1 MEREEGKEGV
11 SFLPH
16 PIVVVTCGRHFSLLS
31 PSLHSGQSL
40 LSLPSLRSGQALSL
54 PSLRSGQALS
64 LRSFLFFVSPAPRAQ
79 DLVETLRRQR
89 MEARI
94 AEAAAE
100 VGEAVPA
107 RPPALVPIPPDRI
120 LSAFDL
126 AVATERARA
135 DSVVRARADSV
146 ARAARFGPI
155 DWYPVAAHEQG
166 EFLQAY
172 REVFWMAVNSP
183 APTDSVA
190 TPELRARLGALFG
203 APTRNAA
210 AAEQEGYAGSE
221 YVQFEYWLVVNDSI
235 PLLVMDTNGPF
246 GRGLLVAGDDRYERV
261 LPAIKADLAAQLQ
274 AAHPPAPYADY
285 YRSREPDGWYRTGY
299 DGLTYF
305 TQEVRTPRWARRQR
319 EGVRWRIYR

>member
-1 MEREEGKEGV
+1 MAYV
-11 SFLPH
+11 LWTLPFVLCPSSFTP
-16 PIVVVTCGRHFSLLS
+16 
-31 PSLHSGQSL
+31 
-40 LSLPSLRSGQALSL
+40 QA
-54 PSLRSGQALS
+54 A
-64 LRSFLFFVSPAPRAQ
+64 AQ

-100 VGEAVPA
+100 VGEAVPL
-107 RPPALVPIPPDRI
+107 RPPALVPVPPDRF
-120 LSAFDL
+120 LSAFEL
-126 AVATERARA
+126 AVATQRARA
-135 DSVVRARADSV
+135 DSVLRARADSV

-190 TPELRARLGALFG
+190 TPELRARLAALFG

-246 GRGLLVAGDDRYERV
+246 GNGLLVAGDDRYERV
-261 LPAIKADLAAQLQ
+261 LPAIKADLAAQLI
-274 AAHPPAPYADY
+274 AADPPAPYADY
-285 YRSREPDGWYRTGY
+285 YRSREPDAWYRTGY

-305 TQEVRTPRWARRQR
+305 TQEVRTPRWARRAR